1 MLNLCLV
8 LWVGYTLICNI
19 LNKKADIIK
28 EKIFYSICYN
38 IAFPKYQLFHIKTV
52 KNRQFC
58 AINKI
63 SPT

>member
-19 LNKKADIIK
+19 LNKKADVI
-28 EKIFYSICYN
+28 N
-38 IAFPKYQLFHIKTV
+38 GTFPKYQLFHIKTV
-52 KNRQFC
+52 RNRQFC